1 MRTAHRLASHAKHN
15 PPSFDVSMLNYV
27 APTVPESLFVKK
39 GPGAPQI
46 NAATARKAAWDT
58 KVLDGLQD
66 LNEDHAVGILVK
78 VKAAFERLRN
88 GNGTPMDFTRLECAF
103 EVAAV
108 RAESIDPLVEETI
121 NAGKAALEECDRIW
135 QKHSRFGFTGPGLI
149 AMQDAI
155 ELYEGILRQSPP
167 VLMEQAANEAAR
179 RMLNKAQGVTA

>member
-15 PPSFDVSMLNYV
+15 PPSSDVSMLNYV
-27 APTVPESLFVKK
+27 APTVPFSLSLRS
-39 GPGAPQI
+39 GPAP
-46 NAATARKAAWDT
+46 TPFTTKAAWDT

-121 NAGKAALEECDRIW
+121 NAGKSALEECDRIW
-135 QKHSRFGFTGPGLI
+135 QKHARFGFTGPGLI

-167 VLMEQAANEAAR
+167 VLMEQAATEAAR
-179 RMLNKAQGVTA
+179 RMLNQAQGVAA